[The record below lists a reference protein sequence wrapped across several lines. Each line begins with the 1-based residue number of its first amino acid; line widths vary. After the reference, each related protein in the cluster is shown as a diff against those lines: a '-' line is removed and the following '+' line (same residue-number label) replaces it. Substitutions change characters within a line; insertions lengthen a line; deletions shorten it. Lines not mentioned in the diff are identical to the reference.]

1 MRERVELEAVMFSKP
16 TAVRRPTVQMSSNW
30 HLILSQYKD
39 YNIAILHKPC
49 ISTDVVTS
57 SCPDGNW
64 AIQVVL
70 VLLYARGI
78 FVKFNLPMPIPKSL
92 LNSVVIIISS
102 MSSIIVL
109 FTSHWT
115 PVIVGVRVTQTR
127 ETLPCGVV
135 TRSSGSIL
143 TVNKKSKLRLHYG

>member
-1 MRERVELEAVMFSKP
+1 MHE
-16 TAVRRPTVQMSSNW
+16 
-30 HLILSQYKD
+30 
-39 YNIAILHKPC
+39 PC
-49 ISTDVVTS
+49 ISNDVVTS
-57 SCPDGNW
+57 SCPDVNW
-64 AIQVVL
+64 AIQVIL

-92 LNSVVIIISS
+92 LNSVVMIILS

-115 PVIVGVRVTQTR
+115 PVIVRVRVKQTR
-127 ETLPCGVV
+127 TVLPCGVV

-143 TVNKKSKLRLHYG
+143 TVTKKQTKRVAYVMGSTHFVIPIIIHKLFLKFNLRRIIFLL